1 MTMTVLNI
9 FSELVNDG
17 DNKFLPHKMKYDKIK
32 TKTSDT
38 SKFIANYNEEGYS
51 FKNLVFNTKRANL
64 SFMIKIEGTV
74 NIEPLYNLPENF
86 PTFIF
91 KTFTFIRDGQ
101 LHTPVIPV
109 SLTAK
114 SKSKENL
121 KDFIITT
128 DSQDYLN
135 LYGLPICNIAYECN
149 PFEMILNQYGLL
161 KLQAE
166 NKVLNTLNSIYC
178 PKEKTTNNL
187 LQQYGAEATEYL
199 KSLGITDNGYSNY
212 KLHDKEGKEYSYTE
226 FEVKIKSSI
235 LPTLEKLLEKTQSKE
250 LKIAKA
256 KMELNLLKDSSNT
269 EDLLKIKSLEREI
282 KKLSK
287 DTYAVNLNVVEDLIY
302 ETYQK
307 YIGLYEAKDF
317 TKAKEITNTIQE
329 KIKAYQKAIAQTNFH
344 VLVNNIEFDQC
355 QAITI
360 DNYNLEIEFSRKK
373 VTEKV

>member
-1 MTMTVLNI
+1 MTNLTVLNI
-9 FSELVNDG
+9 FSELVNDN
-17 DNKFLPHKMKYDKIK
+17 DNKFLPHKLKYDRIK

-38 SKFIANYNEEGYS
+38 SRFVPNYNEEGYS

-91 KTFTFIRDGQ
+91 KTFTFIRDGE

-114 SKSKENL
+114 SKENL

-128 DSQDYLN
+128 DNQDYLN
-135 LYGLPICNIAYECN
+135 LYGLPISNKSHECN
-149 PFEMILNQYGLL
+149 PFEMTINQYGLL
-161 KLQAE
+161 KLQAK

-226 FEVKIKSSI
+226 FEVKIKSSV

-256 KMELNLLKDSSNT
+256 EMELKLLKDSSNT

-287 DTYAVNLNVVEDLIY
+287 DTYAVNLNVAEGLMY
-302 ETYQK
+302 EAYQK
-307 YIGLYEAKDF
+307 YIELYEAKDF
-317 TKAKEITNTIQE
+317 TKIKEITNQIQE

-344 VLVNNIEFDQC
+344 VLVNNIEFDKC

-360 DNYNLEIEFSRKK
+360 DNYNLEIEFSRKE

>member
-1 MTMTVLNI
+1 MTNLTVLNI
-9 FSELVNDG
+9 FSELVNDS
-17 DNKFLPHKMKYDKIK
+17 DNKFLPHKLKYDRIK

-38 SKFIANYNEEGYS
+38 SRFVPNYNEEGYS

-91 KTFTFIRDGQ
+91 KTFTFIRDGE

-114 SKSKENL
+114 SKENL
-121 KDFIITT
+121 KDFIIAT
-128 DSQDYLN
+128 DNQDYLN
-135 LYGLPICNIAYECN
+135 LYGLPISNKNYECN
-149 PFEMILNQYGLL
+149 PFEMILNQYWLL

-178 PKEKTTNNL
+178 PKEKATSNL
-187 LQQYGAEATEYL
+187 IEKYGLEATEYL

-226 FEVKIKSSI
+226 FEVKIKSSV

-256 KMELNLLKDSSNT
+256 EMELKLLKDSSNT

-287 DTYAVNLNVVEDLIY
+287 DTYAVNLNVAEGLMY
-302 ETYQK
+302 EAYQK
-307 YIGLYEAKDF
+307 YIELYEAKDF
-317 TKAKEITNTIQE
+317 TKTKEITNQIQE

-344 VLVNNIEFDQC
+344 VLVNNIEFDKC

-360 DNYNLEIEFSRKK
+360 DNYNLEIEFSRKE

>member
-1 MTMTVLNI
+1 MANLTVLQV
-9 FSELVNDG
+9 FSELVNDSG
-17 DNKFLPHKMKYDKIK
+17 NKFLPHKLKYDRIK

-38 SKFIANYNEEGYS
+38 SGFTPSYNQEGYS
-51 FKNLVFNTKRANL
+51 FKNLVWNTKRANL
-64 SFMIKIEGTV
+64 SFMVRIEGTV
-74 NIEPLYNLPENF
+74 SIEPLYNLPENF

-91 KTFTFIRDGQ
+91 KTFTFIRDAQ

-109 SLTAK
+109 NLTK
-114 SKSKENL
+114 TTKELL
-121 KDFIITT
+121 KDLIITT

-135 LYGLPICNIAYECN
+135 LYGLPISNKNYECN
-149 PFEMILNQYGLL
+149 PFEMILNQYKLL
-161 KLQAE
+161 TLQAE
-166 NKVLNTLNSIYC
+166 NKVLNTLNSIYYH
-178 PKEKTTNNL
+178 KEKTTGSL

-199 KSLGITDNGYSNY
+199 KSLGITDSGYSNY

-226 FEVKIKSSI
+226 FEVKIKSSV

-287 DTYAVNLNVVEDLIY
+287 DNYAVNLNLAESLMFEAY
-302 ETYQK
+302 EK

-317 TKAKEITNTIQE
+317 TKTKEISNTIQE
-329 KIKAYQKAIAQTNFH
+329 KIKAYQKAIANTNFN
-344 VLVNNIEFDQC
+344 VLVNDVQFDQTNH
-355 QAITI
+355 AITI
-360 DNYNLEIEFSRKK
+360 DNYNLEIEFSRKE